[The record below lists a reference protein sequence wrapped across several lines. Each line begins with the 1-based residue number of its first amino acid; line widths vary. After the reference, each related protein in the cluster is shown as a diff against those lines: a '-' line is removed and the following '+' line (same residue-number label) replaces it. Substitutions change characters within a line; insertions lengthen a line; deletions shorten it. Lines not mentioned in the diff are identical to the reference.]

1 MKKKAEVI
9 EILNQGGRIMV
20 DTIYRT
26 ARVYT
31 AAEWESDSSGDSCRY
46 DVAESLAKMAGYKKV
61 KTDWYASYHI
71 VKEAAAE
78 TEKTAAEWEAE
89 SERVHEEVS
98 AWCAQVFGAAEEAA
112 PAAEA
117 LTPYERVMAKNP
129 DCQNA
134 WRLPG
139 YPGPVYAVSYDD
151 GRGASITAHFPSVYD
166 FEEEL
171 ERCRKNGYT
180 ITKTTKTENGKTED
194 IPAETRQEKTD
205 RENREHCQRIAED
218 VEAYAAGNYYKCP
231 DCCGVHHWDAVEESE
246 HEDEAGWAVYTCPDC
261 GAEIAEDDWEQQ
273 SLYDYFSDCY
283 DIEYRCDSKREYR
296 SVCIMV
302 ACGGPNI
309 YIDTSSKAVELYWWT
324 DRARYYLSSD
334 AVDAVD
340 DWAREYWDCL

>member
-1 MKKKAEVI
+1 MKKKTEVI

-46 DVAESLAKMAGYKKV
+46 DVAEKLTQTAGYKKV

-71 VKEAAAE
+71 VKETAAE
-78 TEKTAAEWEAE
+78 PEKTAAEWEAE

-98 AWCAQVFGAAEEAA
+98 AWGAQVFGAAEEAA

-117 LTPYERVMAKNP
+117 
-129 DCQNA
+129 
-134 WRLPG
+134 
-139 YPGPVYAVSYDD
+139 
-151 GRGASITAHFPSVYD
+151 
-166 FEEEL
+166 EEEAEPDYLKEAWPESNVIPGICYIL
-171 ERCRKNGYT
+171 EWNTPGSATKHTGADSVEDVRSHIQQIKHLGGY
-180 ITKTTKTENGKTED
+180 ITKAVRFDRNAGSCREF
-194 IPAETRQEKTD
+194 IPETRQEKTD
-205 RENREHCQRIAED
+205 RENWEHCKSIAETL
-218 VEAYAAGNYYKCP
+218 EAYADGNYYKCP
-231 DCCGVHHWDAVEESE
+231 ECGEEIEFPAGVGDKFKCTGCGNVAPVEE
-246 HEDEAGWAVYTCPDC
+246 Y
-261 GAEIAEDDWEQQ
+261 EQM
-273 SLYDYFSDCY
+273 SLYDFLSDTY

-302 ACGGPNI
+302 AYGGPNI

-324 DRARYYLSSD
+324 DRAKYPLSSD

-340 DWAREYWDCL
+340 AWAEEYWNCY